1 MNRQAMFLRSLAV
14 ALGTGLAVA
23 VPVFLLHD
31 WFHGSLLP
39 ALAIPPNWGDALG
52 TFAIALALFVAQHL
66 VSVAVYRDWEFGRAN
81 AEKDAAEVHYATG
94 GLDRQVFVS
103 RYLVAL
109 PTEDQLRAWLAEER
123 DVLARAQGPG
133 PGAGE
138 IQQTASGESDPEDGD
153 GR

>member
-66 VSVAVYRDWEFGRAN
+66 VSVAIGNSVAPTPRRTLPS
-81 AEKDAAEVHYATG
+81 ATP
-94 GLDRQVFVS
+94 R
-103 RYLVAL
+103 
-109 PTEDQLRAWLAEER
+109 
-123 DVLARAQGPG
+123 
-133 PGAGE
+133 
-138 IQQTASGESDPEDGD
+138 
-153 GR
+153 

>member
-81 AEKDAAEVHYATG
+81 AEKDAAERNAKVVAAADQVAGELG
-94 GLDRQVFVS
+94 GLSRGNQGGDRDEAAVPGRQLSPPPDVAVEH
-103 RYLVAL
+103 LVGEL
-109 PTEDQLRAWLAEER
+109 CQ
-123 DVLARAQGPG
+123 AR
-133 PGAGE
+133 
-138 IQQTASGESDPEDGD
+138 
-153 GR
+153 